1 MILYIYLY
9 LTFLYIL
16 KISAD
21 KSYGLRFRNSLLR
34 VYIASDKKKIINEYS
49 RKIAYKTKTKLNV
62 LYNKILS
69 KYHDINIAYFNLSE
83 EEKELIDF
91 IISLNY

>member
-1 MILYIYLY
+1 MIIYLY
-9 LTFLYIL
+9 LYLIFLYIL

-21 KSYGLRFRNSLLR
+21 KSYGLRIRNSLLR

-49 RKIAYKTKTKLNV
+49 GKIAYKTKTKLNFIFS
-62 LYNKILS
+62 KIIS

-83 EEKELIDF
+83 EEKELIEF